1 MELLIVLLVLLDQFS
16 KYIAKKYLILK
27 QPINLIN
34 GYLNLIY
41 VENRGAAF
49 GFFRDKKIILVGF
62 TSIVVIGLIYY
73 LLKNKGKD
81 RFIDFCLILII
92 AGAIGNLID
101 RIYLNYVVDFIHF
114 YIKDVFDWPVFNFAD
129 IYVSIGAVLL
139 CIKLIFFD
147 KQR

>member
-1 MELLIVLLVLLDQFS
+1 MEFLIVLLVLLDQFS
-16 KYIAKKYLILK
+16 KYLAKKHLILK
-27 QPINLIN
+27 QPINLIE

-49 GFFRDKKIILVGF
+49 GMFRDKKIILVGF

-73 LLKNKGKD
+73 LFKNKGKD
-81 RFIDFCLILII
+81 KIIDFCLTLVI

-114 YIKDVFDWPVFNFAD
+114 YIKNIFDWPVFNFAD
-129 IYVSIGAVLL
+129 IYVSVGAVLL
-139 CIKLIFFD
+139 SVKLIFFD

>member
-1 MELLIVLLVLLDQFS
+1 MEFLIVLLVLLDQFS
-16 KYIAKKYLILK
+16 KYLAKKYLILK
-27 QPINLIN
+27 QPINLIE

-49 GFFRDKKIILVGF
+49 GMFRDKKIILVGF

-73 LLKNKGKD
+73 LFKNKGKD
-81 RFIDFCLILII
+81 KIIDLCLSLVI

-114 YIKDVFDWPVFNFAD
+114 YIKNIFDWPVFNFAD
-129 IYVSIGAVLL
+129 IYVSVGAVLL
-139 CIKLIFFD
+139 SVKLIFFD